1 MQFYW
6 PRLVLLHDETRNR
19 RNRFGALPDNHV
31 TNVPTQHIWLPY
43 TQMRN
48 ALPPLRAKTTAGSR
62 IILDDGREL
71 IDAVSSWWTACHGYN
86 HPHIVAAM
94 ERQLRDMP
102 HVMFGGLVH
111 EPAERLAARL
121 AKALPEGLTRV
132 FFADSGSVAIEVAM
146 KMAVQFWINQGD
158 RGRTR
163 FVSFRGGYH
172 GDTLAAMSVC
182 DPDEGMHAL
191 FKGYL
196 PEQFVIDLPRDAASA
211 EKLREVLHNNRDQ
224 IAAVVIEPLVQCAGG
239 MKMHPPEVLRLVAAA
254 AADAGVLLICDE
266 IAVNFGRAGTMFAV
280 EQAGITPD
288 IICMGK
294 ALTGGAINLA
304 ATVATTDVFDAFLSD
319 DAQAALMHGPTFMGN
334 PLACAAANASLDL
347 FETEPRLAQVAD
359 IESQLLRELEPLRG
373 VPGVRDVRVKGAIGA
388 IEVEELHDLNW
399 LKTEFINSG
408 VWLRPFGNVIYTMPP
423 FIVTGEE
430 LSTITGAIAEV
441 LPRWSA
447 RAR

>member
-1 MQFYW
+1 
-6 PRLVLLHDETRNR
+6 
-19 RNRFGALPDNHV
+19 
-31 TNVPTQHIWLPY
+31 
-43 TQMRN
+43 
-48 ALPPLRAKTTAGSR
+48 
-62 IILDDGREL
+62 
-71 IDAVSSWWTACHGYN
+71 
-86 HPHIVAAM
+86 
-94 ERQLRDMP
+94 
-102 HVMFGGLVH
+102 
-111 EPAERLAARL
+111 
-121 AKALPEGLTRV
+121 
-132 FFADSGSVAIEVAM
+132 
-146 KMAVQFWINQGD
+146 
-158 RGRTR
+158 
-163 FVSFRGGYH
+163 
-172 GDTLAAMSVC
+172 
-182 DPDEGMHAL
+182 
-191 FKGYL
+191 
-196 PEQFVIDLPRDAASA
+196 
-211 EKLREVLHNNRDQ
+211 
-224 IAAVVIEPLVQCAGG
+224 
-239 MKMHPPEVLRLVAAA
+239 
-254 AADAGVLLICDE
+254 
-266 IAVNFGRAGTMFAV
+266 MFAV

-430 LSTITGAIAEV
+430 LSPV
-441 LPRWSA
+441 P
-447 RAR
+447 